1 VASERL
7 VSTVPQMD
15 SELHALMEAGDFD
28 ALEPY
33 NLRKR
38 EANRGAIS
46 ECSHAVHTWDEL
58 LRLTKILPGRNEL
71 PALLFD
77 LWGGW
82 WFADNPDA
90 LAPAI
95 EDAWSSSELP
105 LNAAAD
111 DEWLELFEEAGFIN
125 HTVSD
130 ETARPREAMTLYRGA
145 TPATAARMS
154 WTDRLETAQWFAG
167 RFGGVLG
174 RKVWTAHVEPSRLLA
189 HFHDDDDDPRE
200 WEWVVDPRALTVEEY
215 SP

>member
-1 VASERL
+1 

-15 SELHALMEAGDFD
+15 SELQALMEAGDFD
-28 ALEPY
+28 ALEAY

-38 EANRGAIS
+38 EANHDAIIERS
-46 ECSHAVHTWDEL
+46 DDARTWDEL

-77 LWGGW
+77 LWGEG

-105 LNAAAD
+105 LNAADA
-111 DEWLELFEEAGFIN
+111 DEWLELFEETGFIN
-125 HTVSD
+125 NTVSD

-145 TPATAARMS
+145 TPETAARMS
-154 WTDRLETAQWFAG
+154 WTDRLETAQWFAD

-174 RKVWTAHVEPSRLLA
+174 RKMWTARVEPSRLLA
-189 HFHDDDDDPRE
+189 HFQDDDDPRE
-200 WEWVVDPRALTVEEY
+200 WEWVVDPRGLTVEEY